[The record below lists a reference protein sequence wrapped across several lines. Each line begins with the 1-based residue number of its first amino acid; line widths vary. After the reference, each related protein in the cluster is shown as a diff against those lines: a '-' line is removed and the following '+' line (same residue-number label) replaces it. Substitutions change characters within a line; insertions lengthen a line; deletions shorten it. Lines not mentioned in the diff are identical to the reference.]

1 VGCCDAQGAE
11 LVGVSQAYLLK
22 LVQSGQRRHVSE
34 SDGEK
39 ERICKRFFM
48 ALMLNDVIQEVSS
61 TACLDFVKI

>member
-1 VGCCDAQGAE
+1 MAE

-48 ALMLNDVIQEVSS
+48 ALMLNDVIQEVIS
-61 TACLDFVKI
+61 TACLQFMKV